1 MTTRIAGFRGE
12 FLWELEIAERQI
24 VAIAECI
31 PPEHYNW
38 RPVAQARSFSE
49 VFVHVATGNFMLLD
63 VIGVAAPVDLYAQVP
78 SDGDA
83 RFRGLIWVEGRYA
96 GPNTIVPLTVTA

>member
-1 MTTRIAGFRGE
+1 
-12 FLWELEIAERQI
+12 
-24 VAIAECI
+24 
-31 PPEHYNW
+31 
-38 RPVAQARSFSE
+38 
-49 VFVHVATGNFMLLD
+49 MLLD